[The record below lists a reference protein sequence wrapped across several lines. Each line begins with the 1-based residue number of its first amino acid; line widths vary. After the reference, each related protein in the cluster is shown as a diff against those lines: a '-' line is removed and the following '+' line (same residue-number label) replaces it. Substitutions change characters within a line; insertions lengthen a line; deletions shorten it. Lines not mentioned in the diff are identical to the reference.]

1 MKTYAIDPKTY
12 EITGPYI
19 ARYAAQSSL
28 GNSCMV
34 VQSADDF
41 NDYKLSMSQAVE
53 IYNHHTPAENAIKK
67 FTDRPTANK
76 RLWALAEARALAPK
90 EPSTPQEKIVSEE
103 KVVEK
108 AAGAR
113 GRKTVFEGHIIKST
127 KAENP
132 RREGTNGHKSMA
144 IILAFGDKGVSYA
157 DFIAA
162 GGRRVDL
169 AWDLDKGNVT
179 VSKS

>member
-1 MKTYAIDPKTY
+1 MKTFGICLKTNS
-12 EITGPYI
+12 ISGPYSSR
-19 ARYAAQSSL
+19 AAAQQQV
-28 GNSCMV
+28 GNSAMV
-34 VQSADDF
+34 LSSIDDLT
-41 NDYKLSMSQAVE
+41 NYSLSMSQMVE
-53 IYNHHTPAENAIKK
+53 LYNSHAPAENQIKK
-67 FTDRPTANK
+67 FTDRPTAHK
-76 RLWALAEARALAPK
+76 RIWALAEAKAVLNLPPPIP
-90 EPSTPQEKIVSEE
+90 EEKIVSEE
-103 KVVEK
+103 VVEK
-108 AAGAR
+108 SAGVR

-132 RREGTNGHKSMA
+132 RRAGTNGHKSMA